1 MLTDQG
7 VEVLRRT
14 APGYVTA
21 VRQALF
27 ERLNPAQQQTLGGIM
42 GIVAE
47 GLHVDLPWLRRGSLR
62 EPG

>member
-7 VEVLRRT
+7 VDVLRRT

-27 ERLNPAQQQTLGGIM
+27 KRLNPAQQKTLGEITGT
-42 GIVAE
+42 VAE
-47 GLHVDLPWLRRGSLR
+47 GHHVDLPWLR
-62 EPG
+62 